1 MNAVKYPSLLPQKKK
16 KKQLKIKFTNFP
28 GLFIRSSINF
38 QFSYL
43 PRLEVLAK
51 FTKED
56 IA

>member
-1 MNAVKYPSLLPQKKK
+1 MNAMKYPSLLPQKKK
-16 KKQLKIKFTNFP
+16 KTAKNKVYKFSWIIPQVFH
-28 GLFIRSSINF
+28 